1 MSPDAESWRITTY
14 MLLLIST
21 AVFLLQRSSWAMF
34 ETVFEV
40 CVFHLTAF
48 VCALIY
54 LKIQGNKEN
63 QLAQNCK

>member
-1 MSPDAESWRITTY
+1 MVSATLNTDAESWRTTTY
-14 MLLLIST
+14 VLLLIST

-40 CVFHLTAF
+40 CVFHLTAL

-54 LKIQGNKEN
+54 LKIRGNTEN
-63 QLAQNCK
+63 Q